1 MVLGTEPG
9 RAINPKLLEGQIEGG
24 AYMAYTTSLYEEL
37 VLEHGTIL
45 NSDLKDYKIAGS
57 LDVPALKTIILET
70 PFKDGPYGA
79 KGVGEGGVISPSPAI
94 GNAVFD
100 AVGIRFHDLP
110 ITAEK
115 IMKEVRTQ
123 GIRRPTPT

>member
-1 MVLGTEPG
+1 MG
-9 RAINPKLLEGQIEGG
+9 
-24 AYMAYTTSLYEEL
+24 YTTSLYEEL
-37 VLEHGTIL
+37 VLENGTIM
-45 NSDLKDYKIAGS
+45 NPDLKDYKIAGS

-70 PFKDGPYGA
+70 PFNDGPYGA

-115 IMKEVRTQ
+115 IMKEIP
-123 GIRRPTPT
+123 IRAIGRPTQT